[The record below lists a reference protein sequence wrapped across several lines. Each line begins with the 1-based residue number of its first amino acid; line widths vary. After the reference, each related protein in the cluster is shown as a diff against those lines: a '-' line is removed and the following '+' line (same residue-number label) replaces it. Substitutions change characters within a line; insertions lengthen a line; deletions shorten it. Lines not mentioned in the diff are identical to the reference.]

1 MNKRPSVPYVVS
13 GTVSPMKQKP
23 PTLDLTV
30 ISGSKASY
38 EVSLVKQII
47 NEQLT
52 GREFVEKVEA
62 RGQLTMIDGE
72 SAAEK
77 QMDK

>member
-1 MNKRPSVPYVVS
+1 
-13 GTVSPMKQKP
+13 MKQKP